1 MTSNRAGTRVT
12 VVVAGHIAYGHTV
25 VQPREPSPQAERCQ
39 TRIEILDE
47 PRQWN
52 ADFFEWTHARP
63 NNDGARAIAAASS
76 APNYN
81 QGWWVSFREPWSR
94 VFEGHPITTNF
105 VNLNLHSGRTTS
117 VQNLVGWG
125 GWVRGD
131 SVTHHGAIA
140 GRRR

>member
-1 MTSNRAGTRVT
+1 VT

-25 VQPREPSPQAERCQ
+25 VQPREPSPQAETCQ

-47 PRQWN
+47 LRQWN
-52 ADFFEWTHARP
+52 ADFIEWTHARP

-76 APNYN
+76 APNNN

-125 GWVRGD
+125 GWVRCD